1 MNAAGMIMI
10 GATSRNADE
19 TELACSLIRRF
30 APQAS
35 VAAVKVT
42 AIREHAKGCPRGSE
56 GHGVCS
62 SLTGD
67 FEITEETGGGEDK
80 DTARLLRA
88 GATRVFWLRCLHEAL
103 EPAATALLERIG
115 SGQVVVC
122 VSNSLR
128 TLVEPD
134 LFLMVR
140 PASAPGFEPTAADVR
155 VFAAR
160 VIPFTDDRL
169 EFDLDDIQLCDGRW
183 QLRERTPMPATA
195 VILAGGRS
203 TRMGEDKSLLPI
215 DGQPLIQRL
224 YRLLSQSCDEVLI
237 SANDPDRFA
246 FLQAP
251 VVPDRE
257 PGQGPL
263 MAIASALDRAKHE
276 LCFVAACDLPG
287 VDGARVRRLLREATG
302 FDAVVPMTAD
312 GHMEPLH
319 AVYRKTFL
327 PAAEAVLAAGR
338 RRVKDG
344 IDRVHVNFVN
354 DVAESELRNL
364 NTRLEY
370 EAYVRAKARDH

>member
-1 MNAAGMIMI
+1 MNAPGMIMI
-10 GATSRNADE
+10 GDAGGNE
-19 TELACSLIRRF
+19 GKTELACSLIRRV
-30 APQAS
+30 APQVPV
-35 VAAVKVT
+35 VAVT
-42 AIREHAKGCPRGSE
+42 VTTVREHAGGCPRGDE
-56 GHGVCS
+56 GCGICS
-62 SLTGD
+62 NLTGD
-67 FEITEETGGGEDK
+67 FEITEETDCSEDE
-80 DTARLLRA
+80 DRARLLRA

-115 SGQVVVC
+115 PGQVVVC
-122 VSNSLR
+122 GSNSLR
-128 TLVEPD
+128 TRVEPD

-140 PASAPGFEPTAADVR
+140 HAGAPGFDPTAADVR
-155 VFAAR
+155 SFAAR

-169 EFDLDDIQLCDGRW
+169 EFDLDDIQLRDGRW
-183 QLRERTPMPATA
+183 QLRERTPLPATA
-195 VILAGGRS
+195 VILAGGGS

-224 YRLLSQSCDEVLI
+224 YELLRQGCDEVLI

-276 LCFVAACDLPG
+276 LCFVVACDLPG
-287 VDGARVRRLLREATG
+287 VDGARVRRLLREAIG

-312 GHMEPLH
+312 GHIEPLY

-327 PAAEAVLAAGR
+327 PAANAVLAAGSR
-338 RRVKDG
+338 KVKDG
-344 IDRVHVNFVN
+344 IDRAHVNYVR
-354 DVAESELRNL
+354 DVAESELHNL
-364 NTRLEY
+364 NTRLDY
-370 EAYVRAKARDH
+370 EAYVRANERDH